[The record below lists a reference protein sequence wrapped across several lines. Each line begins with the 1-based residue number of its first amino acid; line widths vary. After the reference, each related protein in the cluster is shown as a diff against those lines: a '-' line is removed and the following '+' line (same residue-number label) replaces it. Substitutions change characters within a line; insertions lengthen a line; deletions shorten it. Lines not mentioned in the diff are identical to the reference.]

1 MAMKRGLLAIGLL
14 LALSAPAQAQEASGN
29 GVAYGG
35 RVTGTLNNATPRTV
49 YTFEGLR
56 GEVVA
61 INLRATSGDLDPVL
75 ALLDAGGRTLLSQD
89 DSAGSRDVVIDA
101 LRLPQSG
108 QYYLVVGRFGYGLG
122 STAGAYELN
131 IERIGVS
138 SASGSALRYGDSVI
152 NAITHMQPQLFYSFR
167 ARRGDIVNI
176 HMLRVSGNL
185 DSYLQVVDSSAF
197 LLADNDDAPGSGSLD
212 AHIEGLVIERDG
224 TYIIKATRYGEA
236 AGTSTGRFVLTLEEA
251 DNSGLGN
258 SPQTALTIQFGQTQ
272 ENEIT
277 AAGAARY
284 FAFDA
289 RRDDLISARMNR
301 VSGSLD
307 PYLVLANAGLQE
319 LVADDDSGG
328 GQNARIEGYRIPA
341 DGRYYLVARAFAGD
355 GASPTVGRFKLEL
368 ETLGNAFDGVPEGMQ
383 RISYG
388 TSITGRIDEQTP
400 EALFAFF
407 GSERDPVTVTLSRG
421 DGDLDPVLTLLDDQL
436 NPLVTDDDSGSGQNA
451 RIARYVLPR
460 TGVYYLRAG
469 RYSGS
474 DGNPNTRGSFILV
487 LARLAQ

>member
-1 MAMKRGLLAIGLL
+1 MRRRWWVIGLL
-14 LALSAPAQAQEASGN
+14 LALALPARAQDASG

-35 RVTGTLNNATPRTV
+35 RVTGTLNNAMPRTV

-56 GEVVA
+56 GEVIA
-61 INLRATSGDLDPVL
+61 ISLRATSGDLDPVL
-75 ALLDAGGRTLLSQD
+75 ALLDASGRTLLSQD
-89 DSAGSRDVVIDA
+89 DSAGSRDVLIDA

-108 QYYLVVGRFGYGLG
+108 PYYLVVGRFGYGLG

-131 IERIGVS
+131 LERIGVS

-152 NAITHMQPQLFYSFR
+152 NAITHLQPQLFYSFR

-176 HMLRVSGNL
+176 HMQRVSGDL
-185 DSYLQVVDSSAF
+185 DAYLQVVDSSAF

-236 AGTSTGRFVLTLEEA
+236 AGTSAGRFVLTLEEA

-258 SPQTALTIQFGQTQ
+258 SPQTALPIQYGQSQ

-277 AAGAARY
+277 AASAARY
-284 FAFDA
+284 FIFDA

-307 PYLVLANAGLQE
+307 PYLTLVNAGLQE
-319 LVADDDSGG
+319 LAADDDGGG

-341 DGRYYLVARAFAGD
+341 DGRYYLIARSFTGE
-355 GASPTVGRFKLEL
+355 GAPATVGRFKLEL
-368 ETLGNAFDGVPEGMQ
+368 QTLGNAFDGVPEGVQ

-388 TSITGRIDEQTP
+388 TSITGRIDDQTP
-400 EALFAFF
+400 ETLFAFF

-436 NPLVTDDDSGSGQNA
+436 NPLVSDDDSGGGQNA
-451 RIARYVLPR
+451 RIARYVLTR

-474 DGNPNTRGSFILV
+474 EGNPNTRGSFILV